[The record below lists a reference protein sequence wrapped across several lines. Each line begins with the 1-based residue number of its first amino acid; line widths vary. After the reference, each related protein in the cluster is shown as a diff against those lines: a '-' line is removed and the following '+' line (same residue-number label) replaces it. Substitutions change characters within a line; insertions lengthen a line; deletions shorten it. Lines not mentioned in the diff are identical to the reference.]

1 MSRVYLSLG
10 TNIDRYKHITAAL
23 NSLSETFGAI
33 DCSAVYE
40 SEAVGFEGSHFLNAV
55 VAIDTTLSC
64 GALNQWLKRLEDGY
78 GRKRDVAKFSPRTL
92 DIDIL
97 LFGDQVGD
105 VDGVA
110 LPRAEITY
118 NAFVLKPLAELAP
131 DLMHPVLHQSMSALW
146 QGFDQG
152 SQLLWQVPFD
162 WTPAS
167 TVRS

>member
-1 MSRVYLSLG
+1 MNRVYLSLG

-23 NSLSETFGAI
+23 NGLSATFGTV

-40 SEAVGFEGSHFLNAV
+40 SEAVGFKGSHFLNAV
-55 VAIDTTLSC
+55 VAIDTTLTC
-64 GALNQWLKRLEDGY
+64 GELNQWLKQLEDGY

-97 LFGDQVGD
+97 LFGDQVGN

-131 DLMHPVLHQSMSALW
+131 DLVHPVLQQTMSALW
-146 QGFDQG
+146 QGFDHS
-152 SQLLWQVPFD
+152 SQQLWQVPFD
-162 WTPAS
+162 WAPAS
-167 TVRS
+167 AV